1 MNIKSMNKN
10 KMLRNLPLHL
20 MILPGLI
27 IVAIYCYGP
36 MIGIVMAFQKYYPS
50 RGIFG
55 SPWIGFKN
63 FEYVLSMPDTM
74 RVLWNTLF
82 IAIMKIIAGIIIP
95 VFFAILLN
103 EVMNNFV
110 KRSVQT
116 MIYFPHFL
124 SWIILGGILIDV
136 LSPSS
141 GIINKILQTIGIQPI
156 FFLGDSKWFPFT
168 MVLTDTWKEFGYGTI
183 IYLAALTG
191 INPTLYEA
199 AHVDGAG
206 KWKQTL
212 KITLPGLMPMI
223 VLMTILSLGNMLNAG
238 FDQIFNLYSPQVYKS
253 GDIIDTFMY
262 RIGILDAQYS
272 VATAVG
278 LFKSVVSFVLIT
290 SSYGLARRFSDYRI
304 F

>member
-1 MNIKSMNKN
+1 MNIYSKNKN
-10 KMLRNLPLHL
+10 RRLRNLPLHL
-20 MILPGLI
+20 MILPGFI

-55 SPWIGFKN
+55 SPWVGFKN
-63 FEYVLSMPDTM
+63 FEYVLSMPDTIQ
-74 RVLWNTLF
+74 VLWNTLF
-82 IAIMKIIAGIIIP
+82 IAIMKIAAGIIIP
-95 VFFAILLN
+95 VVFAILLN

-141 GIINKILQTIGIQPI
+141 GIVNKVLQTIGIQPI
-156 FFLGDSKWFPFT
+156 FFLGDAKWFPFT

-191 INPTLYEA
+191 IDPTLYEA
-199 AHVDGAG
+199 SYVDGAG

-212 KITLPGLMPMI
+212 KITLPGLMPMV

-253 GDIIDTFMY
+253 GDIIDTLMY

-290 SSYGLARRFSDYRI
+290 TSYGLAHKFSDYRI